1 MKCLCLRFCAAL
13 VGFTL
18 LAGSGC
24 GNSEPFDYVPVKG
37 TVKYDDDS
45 LIQADGLE
53 VTFYSQTPPK
63 DPKIHP
69 RPGVA
74 TVNLADGSFSEA
86 TSHKPNDGI
95 VPGPHKVTVQTFDKD
110 HMPTQVLPVEYT
122 DPTTT
127 PLTYDTTS
135 GQSADFRI
143 PKMK

>member
-1 MKCLCLRFCAAL
+1 MMRLRVWSVGAL
-13 VGFTL
+13 VAVGLVT
-18 LAGSGC
+18 GIGC
-24 GNSEPFDYVPVKG
+24 GGSEPFDYVPVTG
-37 TVKYDDDS
+37 SVKYEDGS

-53 VTFYSQTPPK
+53 VTFYSETPPK

-74 TVNLADGSFSEA
+74 IVNVADGTFTNA

-127 PLTYDTTS
+127 PLRFDTTP
-135 GQSADFRI
+135 QKPAEFKI
-143 PKMK
+143 PKK